1 MSAVLAQAP
10 GDPRGTSQADL
21 EEAVV
26 TAWAYLAGTAAD
38 PVPADVVA
46 EELERFAAG
55 ILAARPELRRLVE
68 RARGWQ
74 GGVST

>member
-26 TAWAYLAGTAAD
+26 TAWVHLAGTAAD
-38 PVPADVVA
+38 PVPPDVVA
-46 EELERFAAG
+46 EELDRFAAE
-55 ILAARPELRRLVE
+55 ILARRPELCGLVE

-74 GGVST
+74 EAGA